1 MPKKFNDYDDEDDY
15 LSNVPIVERITNP
28 PTETVQHTAED
39 MLSDIVDERTK
50 MKNTSILEMVGV
62 LTSVTYYRSIKDPQ
76 NNYASDAN
84 GPNNVSLENKKYD
97 EISNFKV
104 KINGS
109 ANFGQEGEEDNKSYE
124 TSGSLIILPRTIK
137 PVEGDLFIMK
147 YYNRD
152 VCYRIITVE
161 TKAFEQ
167 DSGFECQ
174 YSQYK
179 EDYRIPNSMIA
190 SRYIYYHEFVGT
202 TYRPIL
208 TLKEYENIQ
217 HLKDLCLHISQV
229 FNDLFYDKIV
239 NGYLYK
245 NYDREKANKD
255 CLLDNNNINTLGKRG
270 GIFRGN
276 YDGDSIAYQNRPRI
290 IRQEDIAYDNM
301 LNYFMTKNRI
311 FRKYDGMTLSVEALL
326 NLDRVG
332 YRRSI
337 FSCLETRTVAN
348 FKNTFVLPINIVYMQ
363 HGVPSYLVGK
373 KNVLHTDVSVMDIND
388 ENSLFPNKLITKLLN
403 GKSEDMKEPCNNRM
417 YSSIE
422 SMIIET
428 IVRFVYKET
437 HDFIDRFEYLY
448 NNIEKLYEHN
458 MKYSDIFY
466 LFPMLGYV
474 IEKSLEEIY
483 SDNILLK

>member
-1 MPKKFNDYDDEDDY
+1 MPKKFNDYDDDDY
-15 LSNVPIVERITNP
+15 LSNVPIVERITTP
-28 PTETVQHTAED
+28 QTETVQHTAED
-39 MLSDIVDERTK
+39 MLSEIVDERVK
-50 MKNTSILEMVGV
+50 MKNTSIIEMVGV
-62 LTSVTYYRSIKDPQ
+62 LTTVTYYRSIKDPQ
-76 NNYASDAN
+76 NNYASDTN
-84 GPNNVSLENKKYD
+84 GPNNVALDTKKYD
-97 EISNFKV
+97 EISKFKV

-124 TSGSLIILPRTIK
+124 SSGSLIILPRTIK
-137 PVEGDLFIMK
+137 PVEGDLFIMT

-152 VCYRIITVE
+152 VCYKITSVE

-174 YSQYK
+174 YAQYK
-179 EDYRIPNSMIA
+179 EDYRLPESMIA
-190 SRYIYYHEFVGT
+190 SKYIYYHEFVGT

-217 HLKDLCLHISQV
+217 HLKDLCNHISQV
-229 FNDLFYDKIV
+229 FNDLFYDKTV

-245 NYDREKANKD
+245 NYDDQKRSKD

-270 GIFRGN
+270 GLFRGN
-276 YDGDSIAYQNRPRI
+276 YDGDSFVYQNIPRMV
-290 IRQEDIAYDNM
+290 RKEDIAYDNM
-301 LNYFMTKNRI
+301 LNFFMTKNRI
-311 FRKYDGMTLSVEALL
+311 FRRYDGVTLSVEALL

-332 YRRSI
+332 YKRSI

-348 FKNTFVLPINIVYMQ
+348 FKNTFVSPINIGYMQ

-373 KNVLHTDVSVMDIND
+373 KNVIHSDVPIMDMTD
-388 ENSLFPNKLITKLLN
+388 EERLFPEKLITKIQA
-403 GKSEDMKEPCNNRM
+403 GKTDDMKESCTNRM

-428 IVRFVYKET
+428 IVRFVFKET

-448 NNIEKLYEHN
+448 NNIDQLYEHN